1 MKLTIKRIDKSLP
14 LPEYQTA
21 GAAAFDLYAREE
33 TIILPMKPA
42 LIPTNLIIK
51 IPQGHFLM
59 LASRSSTPIKKG
71 LMVANGIGVIDED
84 YCGDED
90 EIKLQ
95 MLNFT
100 DSDIVVEKGE
110 RIGQALL
117 IQISKASEF
126 IEVEK
131 MDEKSR
137 GGFGTTG

>member
-1 MKLTIKRIDKSLP
+1 MKLKIKRVNKSLP
-14 LPEYQTA
+14 LPEYQTR
-21 GAAAFDLYAREE
+21 GAVAFDLYARVE
-33 TIILPMKPA
+33 TVIPPMKPT

-51 IPQGHFLM
+51 IPPQHFLM

-71 LMVANGIGVIDED
+71 LMVANGIGVVDED
-84 YCGDED
+84 YRGNED

-100 DSDIVVEKGE
+100 DKDVVVEKGE
-110 RIGQALL
+110 RIGQAVLV
-117 IQISKASEF
+117 QISKATEF
-126 IEVEK
+126 IEVDK